1 MAYDREKH
9 SQPRKT
15 IITQMSTNYPQES
28 AEFIR
33 RKIASDNSYV
43 VQAEMIKQL
52 GRVGGSSD
60 ISLIKK
66 LSKEWSPRHIIRKA
80 SKIAIPMLK
89 GE

>member
-1 MAYDREKH
+1 
-9 SQPRKT
+9 
-15 IITQMSTNYPQES
+15 MSTNYPHES

-33 RKIASDNSYV
+33 RKIAIDNSYV
-43 VQAEMIKQL
+43 VQAEMVKQL

-80 SKIAIPMLK
+80 SKIAIPLLK

>member
-1 MAYDREKH
+1 
-9 SQPRKT
+9 
-15 IITQMSTNYPQES
+15 MSTNYPQES

-33 RKIASDNSYV
+33 GKISSDNSYV
-43 VQAEMIKQL
+43 VQAEMVKQL
-52 GRVGGSSD
+52 GRVGSSSD

-80 SKIAIPMLK
+80 SKSAIPLLK